1 MRGFRRYK
9 SDSFM
14 AVSLRKC
21 AYQSEEKAEG
31 KKGVR
36 TKASSDPSLL
46 FFIFFASFGVNNETR
61 TAFQSHSPQERIQNM
76 LLFKNVSLF

>member
-46 FFIFFASFGVNNETR
+46 FFFVFFASFGVNNETR
-61 TAFQSHSPQERIQNM
+61 MAFPSHSRQEEIKNM
-76 LLFKNVSLF
+76 L